1 VRLSPKSIFFGI
13 VALGLPFAVTVG
25 WTLGTPGVAPPVAS
39 APGGA
44 GGMGAAPVH
53 TVPSQPVTAVEYSSK
68 PPRPGFSP
76 SAAAASAAP
85 ASVPPPASTEPTT
98 GTPASQPPLPAL
110 TLPPVPTPTEV
121 SAPPPSPSATPSGS
135 ASAPNRRFGGARLVR
150 RQ

>member
-13 VALGLPFAVTVG
+13 VSLGLPFAVTVG
-25 WTLGTPGVAPPVAS
+25 WTLGTPDVAQPVAS

-53 TVPSQPVTAVEYSSK
+53 AVPSQPVTAVEYSSN
-68 PPRPGFSP
+68 PPRPGSSP

-85 ASVPPPASTEPTT
+85 VSVPPPASAEPST
-98 GTPASQPPLPAL
+98 GTSATQPPLPVL

-121 SAPPPSPSATPSGS
+121 SAPPSSPSATPSDS
-135 ASAPNRRFGGARLVR
+135 ASAPDSRFGGARLMR
-150 RQ
+150 RR